1 MSVIVTSR
9 LQYERDVSII
19 ETSWPCRDK
28 HAAIL
33 GGAEKNV
40 NLYHRFTGERDM
52 TIRSRHDMY
61 YGHLALLAIVSFY
74 LLSGCGPR
82 NGFIPL
88 VGDYSLIVGSANVVV
103 IVYRGD
109 DPLIDKLE
117 IPEKVIGVGYDE
129 TFILAKQQELGG
141 LPGSGFGPPEPIPG
155 RFNYWILNVKSNKI
169 WGPLAIEEFTALRK
183 ELGVSESIKLHDAS
197 DYYGSNPKRTPQKY
211 D

>member
-1 MSVIVTSR
+1 MSI
-9 LQYERDVSII
+9 
-19 ETSWPCRDK
+19 C
-28 HAAIL
+28 
-33 GGAEKNV
+33 
-40 NLYHRFTGERDM
+40 
-52 TIRSRHDMY
+52 SRHDMY
-61 YGHLALLAIVSFY
+61 YSRLALLAIVTFY

-82 NGFIPL
+82 NYIIPL
-88 VGDYSLIVGSANVVV
+88 VGGYSLIVGSANVVV
-103 IVYRGD
+103 IVYNGD
-109 DPLIDKLE
+109 DALGNTPE

-183 ELGVSESIKLHDAS
+183 ELGVAESIELHDAS
-197 DYYGSNPKRTPQKY
+197 EYYGSNPKRTPQKY